1 MNLQQF
7 SDAQINRRRY
17 NSLVEFRQQIEQAYE
32 HPEKECVINFSL
44 IPSIYDKDKGKGH
57 IKSTSETE
65 AKALLKPILDY
76 CFCRELEINQEFKEI

>member
-17 NSLVEFRQQIEQAYE
+17 NVLVEFRQQIEQAYE

-44 IPSIYDKDKGKGH
+44 IPSIYDKDGN

-65 AKALLKPILDY
+65 AKALLKSILDY